1 MAFVVTDVEVVVA
14 LGVVLIIVYII
25 GSYWKHRTLTR
36 YAHWFENNLKDRAHV
51 QFHSFGHA
59 GLRVKCEMQDRSTG
73 FRELYFALSLGAR
86 ENLMYYPLFMLTN
99 DYDRVNCWGITD
111 GPVRSKLRL
120 NSLNDKRRTESSEN
134 EPNMRRLNIKGI
146 EQSGY
151 VVFAS
156 DTEAAM
162 KFLERSN
169 MANRLAEFQDIELV
183 ELDSMSSLI
192 RVVSKL
198 RREKLPDL
206 VKFVLSLGR
215 AV

>member
-1 MAFVVTDVEVVVA
+1 VAFVVTDVEVVVA
-14 LGVVLIIVYII
+14 LGVVLIIIYII

-36 YAHWFENNLKDRAHV
+36 YAHWFESNMKDRARV

-73 FRELYFALSLGAR
+73 YRELYFSLSLGAR
-86 ENLMYYPLFMLTN
+86 ENLMYYPLFALTN
-99 DYDRVNCWGITD
+99 DYDRVSCWGIVE

-120 NSLNDKRRTESSEN
+120 NSLNDKKLTEYSAT
-134 EPNMRRLNIKGI
+134 EPNMRKLNVRGI
-146 EQSGY
+146 EESGY
-151 VVFAS
+151 IVFAS
-156 DTEAAM
+156 DTEAAT

-169 MANRLAEFQDIELV
+169 MASRLAEFRDIELV

-198 RREKLPDL
+198 KEERLPDF